1 MAQSRLDKNRLY
13 RFWNFSEPNTDTDT
27 TELLLYSDIA
37 EQQEYDWW
45 TGEDTG
51 AVTPKT
57 FRDELNAV
65 ASNNICVRI
74 NSNGGSV
81 FAASAIATMLREAQ
95 EGGKTVTCKIDGICA
110 SAAVLVALACG
121 RIAIAESAYMMI
133 HDPMNVLWGMYN
145 ASEMREMADV
155 LDTIKAGI
163 VAAYVSRT
171 GLTEKECEKMMSKS
185 TWMTGK
191 EAVEKGFADEIMFEG
206 DAGAVENHIRNAFVN
221 KTSRDNLPTA
231 LKKVLDNKNT
241 RGEKNHMEIKN
252 ISDLRSAFPDIMNA
266 AEQELRN
273 SVTTEATAAERERIK
288 AIDALAGRIDASV
301 LNEAKYG
308 EKPMTADE
316 VIVNA
321 FKAGKMIE
329 SGYMNAAQADAASA
343 SGVVS
348 TEPDNRTES
357 EKEDEEIQNCLNEA
371 CKNVVLDRK

>member
-1 MAQSRLDKNRLY
+1 MAANRLDKNKLN
-13 RFWNFSEPNTDTDT
+13 RFWNFTNSTTDTDT
-27 TELLLYSDIA
+27 TELVLYSEIA
-37 EQQEYDWW
+37 EQDYYSWW
-45 TGEDTG
+45 RDEST

-65 ASNNICVRI
+65 ATNNICVRI

-81 FAASAIATMLREAQ
+81 FAASAIATMLRDKRSA
-95 EGGKTVTCKIDGICA
+95 GKTVNCKVDGICA

-121 RIAIAESAYMMI
+121 HISIAESAYMMV
-133 HDPMNVLWGMYN
+133 HDPMSELWGMYN

-163 VAAYVSRT
+163 VAAYVTRT
-171 GLTEKECEKMMSKS
+171 GLTDKECEKMMSKS

-206 DAGAVENHIRNAFVN
+206 DDGVVENHIRNAFVN
-221 KTSRDNLPTA
+221 TTSRDNLPNA
-231 LKKVLDNKNT
+231 LKEVLENKNQ
-241 RGEKNHMEIKN
+241 RGEKNQVEIKN
-252 ISDLRSAFPDIMNA
+252 ISDLRGAFPELMNA
-266 AEQELRN
+266 AEQEIRK
-273 SVTTEATAAERERIK
+273 SVVDTVTTEATAAERERIK

-329 SGYMNAAQADAASA
+329 SGYMNAAQADAAA
-343 SGVVS
+343 SNGVKN
-348 TEPDNRTES
+348 TNEDNRTEA
-357 EKEDEEIQNCLNEA
+357 EKQAEADKNGLIEA
-371 CKNVVLDRK
+371 CKNYRK

>member
-1 MAQSRLDKNRLY
+1 
-13 RFWNFSEPNTDTDT
+13 
-27 TELLLYSDIA
+27 
-37 EQQEYDWW
+37 
-45 TGEDTG
+45 
-51 AVTPKT
+51 
-57 FRDELNAV
+57 
-65 ASNNICVRI
+65 
-74 NSNGGSV
+74 
-81 FAASAIATMLREAQ
+81 
-95 EGGKTVTCKIDGICA
+95 
-110 SAAVLVALACG
+110 
-121 RIAIAESAYMMI
+121 
-133 HDPMNVLWGMYN
+133 MYN

-329 SGYMNAAQADAASA
+329 SGYMNAAQAYAASA

-357 EKEDEEIQNCLNEA
+357 EKEDEEIQNRLNEA

>member
-1 MAQSRLDKNRLY
+1 MTTTKLDKNKLH
-13 RFWNFSEPNTDTDT
+13 RFWNFTEPNTETDT

-37 EQQEYDWW
+37 ERDYYDWW
-45 TGEDTG
+45 TGEST

-65 ASNNICVRI
+65 ETNNICVRI

-81 FAASAIATMLREAQ
+81 FAASAIATMLRDMREA
-95 EGGKTVTCKIDGICA
+95 GKTVTCKIDGICA

-121 RIAIAESAYMMI
+121 RIAIAESAYMMV
-133 HDPMNVLWGMYN
+133 HDPMSELLGLYN

-155 LDTIKAGI
+155 LDTIKSGI
-163 VAAYVSRT
+163 VAAYVTRT
-171 GLTEKECEKMMSKS
+171 GLTEKECEKMMARS

-206 DAGAVENHIRNAFVN
+206 DKGVVENHIRNAFVN
-221 KTSRDNLPTA
+221 TTSRDNLPNA
-231 LKKVLDNKNT
+231 LKKVLDNKNQ
-241 RGEKNHMEIKN
+241 RGEKNEVEIKN
-252 ISDLRSAFPDIMNA
+252 TSDLRSAFPEIMNA
-266 AEQELRN
+266 AEQEIRN
-273 SVTTEATAAERERIK
+273 KVATEATNAERDRIK

-301 LNEAKYG
+301 LDEAKYG

-329 SGYMNAAQADAASA
+329 SGYMNAAQADAASTGGVANTA
-343 SGVVS
+343 S
-348 TEPDNRTES
+348 DNRTEA
-357 EKEDEEIQNCLNEA
+357 EKQAEAEKNCLIES
-371 CKNVVLDRK
+371 CKNVRK

>member
-1 MAQSRLDKNRLY
+1 MAQIKLDKNKLN
-13 RFWNFSEPNTDTDT
+13 RFWNFTEPNTDTDT

-37 EQQEYDWW
+37 ERDYYDWW
-45 TGEDTG
+45 TGEST

-65 ASNNICVRI
+65 ATNNICVRI

-81 FAASAIATMLREAQ
+81 FAASAIATMLREMSAA
-95 EGGKTVTCKIDGICA
+95 GKTVTCKIDGICA
-110 SAAVLVALACG
+110 SAAVLVALACDN
-121 RIAIAESAYMMI
+121 IAIAESAYMMV
-133 HDPMNVLWGMYN
+133 HDPMSELWGYYN

-163 VAAYVSRT
+163 VAAYVTRT
-171 GLTEKECEKMMSKS
+171 GLTDKECEKMMSKS

-206 DAGAVENHIRNAFVN
+206 DAVAVENHIRNAFVN
-221 KTSRDNLPTA
+221 TTSLDNLPNA
-231 LKKVLDNKNT
+231 LQKVLENKNT
-241 RGEKNHMEIKN
+241 RGEKTEMEIKN
-252 ISDLRSAFPDIMNA
+252 ISDLRGAFPELMNA
-266 AEQELRN
+266 AEQEVRN
-273 SVTTEATAAERERIK
+273 TAVANATAAERERIK

-329 SGYMNAAQADAASA
+329 SGYMNAAQADAADA
-343 SGVVS
+343 NGVVS
-348 TEPDNRTES
+348 TDTDDRTEA
-357 EKEDEEIQNCLNEA
+357 EKQAEADKNGLIEA
-371 CKNVVLDRK
+371 CKNYRK

>member
-1 MAQSRLDKNRLY
+1 MAQNRLDKNKLY

-95 EGGKTVTCKIDGICA
+95 EGGKTVTCKVDGICA

-221 KTSRDNLPTA
+221 TTSRDHLPTA
-231 LKKVLDNKNT
+231 LKKVLDNKNK
-241 RGEKNHMEIKN
+241 RGERNHMEIKN

-308 EKPMTADE
+308 DKPMTADE

-329 SGYMNAAQADAASA
+329 SGYMNAAQDDAASA
-343 SGVVS
+343 GGVVNDES
-348 TEPDNRTES
+348 DDRTED
-357 EKEDEEIQNCLNEA
+357 EKNAETVQNSLNEA
-371 CKNVVLDRK
+371 CKNCRK